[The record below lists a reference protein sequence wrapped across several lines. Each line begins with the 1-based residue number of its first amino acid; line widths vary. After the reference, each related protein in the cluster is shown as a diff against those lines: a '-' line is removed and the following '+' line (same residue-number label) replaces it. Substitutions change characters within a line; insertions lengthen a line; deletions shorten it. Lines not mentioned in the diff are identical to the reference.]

1 MEGFVRWCV
10 NFYREKLRELL
21 LEEPQTFDDLH
32 NLVQRLLELQEEF
45 NDVIEFVEDIANWD
59 IEAMFN
65 IQNE

>member
-32 NLVQRLLELQEEF
+32 NLVQRLVELQEEF
-45 NDVIEFVEDIANWD
+45 NEVIEFVEDIANWD

>member
-1 MEGFVRWCV
+1 M
-10 NFYREKLRELL
+10 RELL

-32 NLVQRLLELQEEF
+32 NLVQKLVELQEEF

>member
-32 NLVQRLLELQEEF
+32 NLVQKLVELQEEF

>member
-32 NLVQRLLELQEEF
+32 NLVQRLVELQEEF